1 MKVLEDKKDV
11 INEINS
17 LNNYQGYVQW
27 SHRPID
33 KEKDIFKDKEPLVSD
48 ESGFILEAHFCN
60 DRESVMIRQ
69 INNNWHISKTD
80 ITNIPQ
86 EDTQKY
92 LSDIENFPFY
102 VKMAQIWKEE
112 SDPLCENMK
121 VKKLKKVVFAGFEG
135 EKS

>member
-1 MKVLEDKKDV
+1 MKVLEEKKDV

-17 LNNYQGYVQW
+17 LNSYKGYVQW

-33 KEKDIFKDKEPLVSD
+33 KEKDIFVDKEPLVTD
-48 ESGFILEAHFCN
+48 ENGFILEAHFCN
-60 DRESVMIRQ
+60 DSESVMIRQ

-92 LSDIENFPFY
+92 LSDIENFPYY
-102 VKMAQIWKEE
+102 VKMAQIWEEE